1 MFLQKSQELVTKIDG
16 SERIY
21 SNPESFSQVDLR
33 MTHSCFHRMRAVL
46 ASRSQMS
53 CSYPSCFLTVS
64 QHWKYTL
71 ESNNLSVREMGWTD
85 CSLCVKLH
93 NQISHYEPRCSMRR
107 APSKAFL
114 QNSLLI
120 VTKKS
125 TRVKGESAGKVFSFA
140 FLWVFK
146 MLHSNFHRIQAVFL
160 LLLLLQLLSSFSS
173 VWLCATP

>member
-1 MFLQKSQELVTKIDG
+1 
-16 SERIY
+16 
-21 SNPESFSQVDLR
+21 
-33 MTHSCFHRMRAVL
+33 
-46 ASRSQMS
+46 
-53 CSYPSCFLTVS
+53 
-64 QHWKYTL
+64 
-71 ESNNLSVREMGWTD
+71 
-85 CSLCVKLH
+85 
-93 NQISHYEPRCSMRR
+93 MRR

-173 VWLCATP
+173 V

>member
-93 NQISHYEPRCSMRR
+93 NQTSHYEPRCSMRR

-146 MLHSNFHRIQAVFL
+146 MLHSNFHRLAVFL
-160 LLLLLQLLSSFSS
+160 LLLLLQLLSRFSS